1 MPLLAWLLWTLL
13 CGSLGSP
20 VQRATW
26 SEGLHSVSRKQDG
39 GTSPSFYHLPMFQHA
54 LGPLVAREL
63 FRPVPHKWPLPAGL
77 TALLLPPAE
86 QQRSVQ
92 ATGARAVEVWC
103 GYDKLSV
110 RVDRFQ
116 LRAWT
121 FPSLFRLGTCE
132 ASRVSP
138 RYLYF
143 HYRLTECGGDS
154 KVVGGQLVYTYSLCY
169 TPPAQGYVIRVVPLN
184 LPIHCNYNRFH
195 YSYQVGFRPQVQHT
209 TFMKT
214 IRSKHGFSLTVCN
227 AQWEPLPPGHW
238 FFLGEPVNFVAQTG
252 ALLAGERLYV
262 DSCYATRSTDP
273 NSTPRVDIITNDG
286 CMMDSRREGS
296 SSRFLSAGGSVL
308 RFSVDAFLF
317 SAVTQVLYLHCSMSV
332 GLSASFTAKSCN
344 YNQAAGR
351 WEELEA
357 PPSVCSCCD
366 SICTDAQ
373 DSVKN
378 TVSSPGWLIGHRGEE
393 RPRTFQAEEGR
404 EWPDQEEKKEERLDE
419 LLKKVQTFDHEEKKE
434 ESVSEKLSVL
444 PAEKE
449 ETRHDAA
456 GFLIE
461 EEEEEEEAG
470 GQLSDDIIM
479 SDQTTPG
486 GNETAGEGVPGTET
500 GSDSG
505 LSTNSSSFITTTNSS
520 FIEYDH
526 TRRHGSAA
534 NVSKAVN
541 PIVHLCPDGD
551 EMSCSDTNSGSKSA
565 ASGSAVSPESF
576 TPFNARASGGSSRSG
591 SVQDSRVHEGLETL
605 AGTQSSTSKS
615 GFDPPGFL
623 EVMKAGQSRLESEEL
638 DPLLRSELFKSAQK
652 SVDTKSDRMPGQ
664 GVSVNSKGADG
675 DDDDIML
682 HSLQIRGLESDQSAH
697 AAGLWDL
704 VSVEESGSDSGFAE
718 GEALHLSPFTGAV
731 KTKEEAQGFT
741 DSVMRHHHVRPG
753 SASSEH
759 HENTVHSAVV
769 MVTSTLQGSDS
780 SQVADR
786 EWAEVV
792 PGQRS
797 GFEVEL
803 RHQLM

>member
-26 SEGLHSVSRKQDG
+26 SKGLHSVSRKQDG
-39 GTSPSFYHLPMFQHA
+39 GTRPSFYHLPMFQHA
-54 LGPLVAREL
+54 PGPLVAREL

-86 QQRSVQ
+86 QQQSVQ
-92 ATGARAVEVWC
+92 GTGARAVEVWC

-121 FPSLFRLGTCE
+121 VPSLFRLGTCE

-154 KVVGGQLVYTYSLCY
+154 QVVGGQLVYTYSLCY

-184 LPIHCNYNRFH
+184 LPIHCRYNRFH
-195 YSYQVGFRPQVQHT
+195 YSYQVGFKPQVQHT

-214 IRSKHGFSLTVCN
+214 IRSKPGFSLTVCN

-296 SSRFLSAGGSVL
+296 SSRFLSAEGSVL

-317 SAVTQVLYLHCSMSV
+317 SAVSQVLYLHCSMSV

-378 TVSSPGWLIGHRGEE
+378 TVSSRGWLIGHRGEE

-419 LLKKVQTFDHEEKKE
+419 LFKKVQTFDHEEKKE
-434 ESVSEKLSVL
+434 ESVPEKPSVL
-444 PAEKE
+444 PAERE

-456 GFLIE
+456 GSQQGLIE

-470 GQLSDDIIM
+470 GQLRDDIIM

-486 GNETAGEGVPGTET
+486 GDETAGEEVPGTET

-526 TRRHGSAA
+526 TRRHGSA
-534 NVSKAVN
+534 
-541 PIVHLCPDGD
+541 
-551 EMSCSDTNSGSKSA
+551 
-565 ASGSAVSPESF
+565 
-576 TPFNARASGGSSRSG
+576 
-591 SVQDSRVHEGLETL
+591 
-605 AGTQSSTSKS
+605 
-615 GFDPPGFL
+615 
-623 EVMKAGQSRLESEEL
+623 
-638 DPLLRSELFKSAQK
+638 
-652 SVDTKSDRMPGQ
+652 
-664 GVSVNSKGADG
+664 
-675 DDDDIML
+675 
-682 HSLQIRGLESDQSAH
+682 
-697 AAGLWDL
+697 
-704 VSVEESGSDSGFAE
+704 
-718 GEALHLSPFTGAV
+718 
-731 KTKEEAQGFT
+731 
-741 DSVMRHHHVRPG
+741 
-753 SASSEH
+753 SSEH

-769 MVTSTLQGSDS
+769 MVASTLQGSDS

-786 EWAEVV
+786 EWTEVV
-792 PGQRS
+792 LGQSS

-803 RHQLM
+803 RHQLMENFSG